1 MTKARDLANI
11 ISGGFTESDIPAL
24 ATAKITSGTFVDARI
39 PNLNTSKLT
48 AGTLADARI
57 PNLNASKINAGTIA
71 TARLGSGTASSSTFL
86 RGDGTY
92 ATPVGETNKP
102 IFKVRGSNQTI
113 AHNTD
118 TKMVIDAE
126 DIDTGNCYDLASS
139 KRFVPDVAGKYFF
152 TLSLFCPTGDDIDYF
167 NASVRKNNSAAGG
180 FSGVQRDYNN
190 VCFTG
195 IIEADGD
202 DDYFEPFCEQESGSN
217 RTIKVVE
224 FSAFFI
230 GN

>member
-1 MTKARDLANI
+1 MTTAK
-11 ISGGFTESDIPAL
+11 L
-24 ATAKITSGTFVDARI
+24 ATAVFTAATDIGAAIVDAD
-39 PNLNTSKLT
+39 LFLMDDG
-48 AGTLADARI
+48 AG
-57 PNLNASKINAGTIA
+57 GTIRKTTA
-71 TARLGSGTASSSTFL
+71 ARLK
-86 RGDGTY
+86 TY
-92 ATPVGETNKP
+92 AGETNKP
-102 IFKVRGSNQTI
+102 IFKTSGNNQTI

-118 TKMVIDAE
+118 TKMVIAAE
-126 DIDTGNCYDLASS
+126 AIDTGGCYDLASS

-152 TLSLFCPTGDDIDYF
+152 ILSLFCPTGDDINYF

-180 FSGVQRDYNN
+180 FSGVQRNYNN
-190 VCFTG
+190 VCFNG
-195 IIEADGD
+195 IIDADGD